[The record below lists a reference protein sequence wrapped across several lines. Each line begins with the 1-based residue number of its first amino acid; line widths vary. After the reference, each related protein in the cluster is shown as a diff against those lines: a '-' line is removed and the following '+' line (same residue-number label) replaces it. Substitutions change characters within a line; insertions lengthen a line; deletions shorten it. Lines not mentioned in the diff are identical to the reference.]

1 MINNNALAIIP
12 ARGGSK
18 GLPGKNIRLLGD
30 IPLIAW
36 TIQAALTSKC
46 FTKVIVSTDCHE
58 IANIAKKFGA
68 EVPFIRPDQL
78 ATDTATS
85 VDVVMHAI
93 NALNEKYDE
102 VVLLQPTSPFR
113 KGNDIRN
120 AFDVYNT
127 SKVQSLVSVTEVD
140 KSPYWCFSRNENQS
154 ITPIVV
160 LDKQFSRRQDMPT
173 AYSLNGAIY
182 IVGTEKF
189 MNDPKFIYHNTLS
202 YVMNKKSSIDVDDLI
217 DFKLAEL
224 LLGET

>member
-1 MINNNALAIIP
+1 MNYNNALAIIP

-36 TIQAALTSKC
+36 TIQAALTSRC
-46 FTKVIVSTDCHE
+46 FKKVIVSTDCHE
-58 IANIAKKFGA
+58 IANISITFGA
-68 EVPFIRPDQL
+68 EVPFIRPERL
-78 ATDTATS
+78 ATDTSTS

-93 NALNEKYDE
+93 NALDEKFDE

-120 AFDVYNT
+120 AFDIYNA
-127 SKVQSLVSVTEVD
+127 SKVQSLVSVTEAD
-140 KSPYWCFSRNENQS
+140 KSPYWCFSRNENKS

-189 MNDPKFIYHNTLS
+189 INDPKFIYDNTLS
-202 YVMNKKSSIDVDDLI
+202 YVMNKKSSIDVDDII